1 MVLSIRCRVC
11 DLILKPHLFSS
22 EEASEVLLTKWPQ
35 GMQYFTIQG
44 LSHNQEHSYSIIDL
58 RRL

>member
-58 RRL
+58 